1 MEIEWTIKNII
12 LLLIICFVIVN
23 VVFIFI
29 IILEKIKNSD
39 IGNETLNKRKI
50 IEYMKAKINFNDTY
64 EISENDLIFYYSN
77 YNINNPPN

>member
-12 LLLIICFVIVN
+12 ILLIICFVIVN
-23 VVFIFI
+23 VVFIFV

-50 IEYMKAKINFNDTY
+50 IEHMKAKINFNDTY

-77 YNINNPPN
+77 YNLNNPAN